1 LAKKRPFFIVGFFI
15 IIGILA
21 GAAIIIWIG
30 ASKYFEKGNLYVTY
44 FAESVQGLQVDSR
57 VKYQGVDVGW
67 VKRIGISPDYRLI
80 EVVMKI
86 DFKDDLAER
95 AVARL
100 QMAGITGIVF
110 VGLESKRPEH
120 EGLTP
125 RLNFRP
131 PYPVIPSV
139 PSEIHRLLSGTY
151 EVIEMIKQIDFKDL
165 SLQIKFT
172 TRSIEEFLTDQ
183 EMKEFVERLNAASV
197 ELEAVSKRLGEYMRE
212 GGVVEDVVAEAK
224 GAFSDARRLI
234 QGVEEDIA
242 AFDIKG
248 KGQQAD
254 ELIDTIR
261 KRTDAITTE
270 LQLTSENLRQ
280 ASEAMEGLMERLK
293 VDPSDIIFSK
303 PPPER
308 KR

>member
-1 LAKKRPFFIVGFFI
+1 MAKKRPFFIVGSFI
-15 IIGILA
+15 IIGTLA

-44 FAESVQGLQVDSR
+44 FSESVQGLQVDSR

-67 VKRIGISPDYRLI
+67 VKRIGISPDYRLV

-86 DFKDDLAER
+86 DFKDDLADR

-120 EGLTP
+120 ERLTP
-125 RLNFRP
+125 KLNFKP

-139 PSEIHRLLSGTY
+139 PSDIHRLLSGAY
-151 EVIEMIKQIDFKDL
+151 EVIEMIKQIDFKGL
-165 SLQIKFT
+165 SLQIKST

-183 EMKEFVERLNAASV
+183 KMKEFMERLNAASV
-197 ELEAVSKRLGEYMRE
+197 ELEGVSKRLGEYTKE
-212 GGVVEDVVAEAK
+212 GGMVEDIVAEAK
-224 GAFSDARRLI
+224 DALSDTRRLI
-234 QGVEEDIA
+234 QGVEEDMA

-248 KGQQAD
+248 KGQKAD
-254 ELIDTIR
+254 ELIDVLR
-261 KRTDAITTE
+261 RRTDAITIE

-280 ASEAMEGLMERLK
+280 ASEAMEDLAERLK

-303 PPPER
+303 PPPEHER
-308 KR
+308 